1 MGTGRVYHPAGNA
14 PGRGARASNRYKGVA
29 QPLSKGTWVF
39 IGFIGV
45 AVVALL
51 TQLPGT
57 PVWRLLN
64 PTLTV
69 TVAGSGE
76 SAEPTE
82 LKIVS
87 VLARDAIDAILD
99 PSFVSGD
106 AAAAQMAPT
115 SRIIGL
121 SINGDH
127 RAYST
132 AQLSS
137 REVVNDTVGGVPVVV
152 TW

>member
-1 MGTGRVYHPAGNA
+1 M
-14 PGRGARASNRYKGVA
+14 
-29 QPLSKGTWVF
+29 SKGTWVF

-45 AVVALL
+45 VVAGLL

-69 TVAGSGE
+69 TVASPGAG
-76 SAEPTE
+76 AEPAE
-82 LKIVS
+82 LEIVT
-87 VLARDAIDAILD
+87 VLRRDAIQAILD
-99 PSFVSGD
+99 PTFVSGD
-106 AAAAQMAPT
+106 EAAAQMVPT
-115 SRIIGL
+115 SRVIGL

-137 REVVNDTVGGVPVVV
+137 REVVNDTVGGVPVAV

>member
-1 MGTGRVYHPAGNA
+1 MN
-14 PGRGARASNRYKGVA
+14 
-29 QPLSKGTWVF
+29 KGTWIYIVV
-39 IGFIGV
+39 IGLGV
-45 AVVALL
+45 IALL
-51 TQLPGT
+51 TQIPGT

-64 PTLTV
+64 PTITV
-69 TVAGSGE
+69 TVASPGE
-76 SAEPTE
+76 AAEPTE

-99 PSFVSGD
+99 PTFVSGD
-106 AAAAQMAPT
+106 EAEAQVAAT
-115 SRIIGL
+115 SRVIGV

-137 REVVNDTVGGVPVVV
+137 REVVNDTVGGVPIVV

>member
-1 MGTGRVYHPAGNA
+1 MT
-14 PGRGARASNRYKGVA
+14 
-29 QPLSKGTWVF
+29 KGTWVF

-45 AVVALL
+45 VVVVLL
-51 TQLPGT
+51 TQIPGT

-64 PTLTV
+64 PTITV
-69 TVAGSGE
+69 TVASSGAG
-76 SAEPTE
+76 AEPAE
-82 LKIVS
+82 LKIIS
-87 VLARDAIDAILD
+87 VLPRDAIQAILD
-99 PSFVSGD
+99 PTFVSGEE
-106 AAAAQMAPT
+106 AEAQMVPA
-115 SRIIGL
+115 SRVIGL

>member
-1 MGTGRVYHPAGNA
+1 M
-14 PGRGARASNRYKGVA
+14 
-29 QPLSKGTWVF
+29 SKGTWVF

-45 AVVALL
+45 VVVVLL
-51 TQLPGT
+51 TQIPGT

-64 PTLTV
+64 PTITV
-69 TVAGSGE
+69 TVASPGE
-76 SAEPTE
+76 GAQPTE
-82 LKIVS
+82 LKIIS
-87 VLARDAIDAILD
+87 VLPRDAIDAILD
-99 PSFVSGD
+99 PTFVSG
-106 AAAAQMAPT
+106 AEAAAQMIPA
-115 SRIIGL
+115 SRVIGL

-137 REVVNDTVGGVPVVV
+137 REVVNDTVGGMPVVV

>member
-1 MGTGRVYHPAGNA
+1 M
-14 PGRGARASNRYKGVA
+14 
-29 QPLSKGTWVF
+29 SKGTWVF

-45 AVVALL
+45 VVVVLL
-51 TQLPGT
+51 TQIPGT

-64 PTLTV
+64 PTITV
-69 TVAGSGE
+69 TVASPGE
-76 SAEPTE
+76 GAQPAE

-87 VLARDAIDAILD
+87 VLPRDAIDAILD
-99 PSFVSGD
+99 PTFVSGD
-106 AAAAQMAPT
+106 EAAAQMVPA
-115 SRIIGL
+115 SRVIGL

-137 REVVNDTVGGVPVVV
+137 REVVNDTVGGMPVVV

>member
-1 MGTGRVYHPAGNA
+1 M
-14 PGRGARASNRYKGVA
+14 
-29 QPLSKGTWVF
+29 SKGTWVF
-39 IGFIGV
+39 IGFIGL
-45 AVVALL
+45 VVVVLL
-51 TQLPGT
+51 TQIPGT

-64 PTLTV
+64 PTITV
-69 TVAGSGE
+69 TVAGPGPG
-76 SAEPTE
+76 AEPTE
-82 LKIVS
+82 LKIIS
-87 VLARDAIDAILD
+87 VLPRDAIQAILD
-99 PSFVSGD
+99 PTFVSGEE
-106 AAAAQMAPT
+106 AEAQMVPA
-115 SRIIGL
+115 SRVIGL

>member
-1 MGTGRVYHPAGNA
+1 M
-14 PGRGARASNRYKGVA
+14 
-29 QPLSKGTWVF
+29 SKGTWVF

-45 AVVALL
+45 VVVVLL
-51 TQLPGT
+51 TQIPGT

-69 TVAGSGE
+69 TVAGRGAG
-76 SAEPTE
+76 AEPTE
-82 LKIVS
+82 LKIIS
-87 VLARDAIDAILD
+87 VLPRDAIQAILD
-99 PSFVSGD
+99 PTFVSGEE
-106 AAAAQMAPT
+106 AEAQMVPA
-115 SRIIGL
+115 SRVIGL

>member
-1 MGTGRVYHPAGNA
+1 M
-14 PGRGARASNRYKGVA
+14 
-29 QPLSKGTWVF
+29 SKGTWVF

-45 AVVALL
+45 VVVVLL
-51 TQLPGT
+51 TQIPGT

-64 PTLTV
+64 PTITV
-69 TVAGSGE
+69 TVASPGE
-76 SAEPTE
+76 GTQPTE
-82 LKIVS
+82 LKIIS
-87 VLARDAIDAILD
+87 VLPRDAIDAILD
-99 PSFVSGD
+99 PTFVSGD
-106 AAAAQMAPT
+106 EAAAQMIPA
-115 SRIIGL
+115 SRVIGL

-137 REVVNDTVGGVPVVV
+137 REVVNDTVGGMPVVV

>member
-1 MGTGRVYHPAGNA
+1 M
-14 PGRGARASNRYKGVA
+14 
-29 QPLSKGTWVF
+29 SKGTWVF

-45 AVVALL
+45 VVVVLL
-51 TQLPGT
+51 TQIPGT

-69 TVAGSGE
+69 TVASPGAG
-76 SAEPTE
+76 AEPAE

-87 VLARDAIDAILD
+87 VLPRDAIDAILD
-99 PSFVSGD
+99 PTFVSGEE
-106 AAAAQMAPT
+106 AEAQMVPA
-115 SRIIGL
+115 SRVIGL

>member
-1 MGTGRVYHPAGNA
+1 M
-14 PGRGARASNRYKGVA
+14 
-29 QPLSKGTWVF
+29 SKGTWVF

-45 AVVALL
+45 VIVGLL
-51 TQLPGT
+51 TQIPGT

-69 TVAGSGE
+69 TVASPGDG
-76 SAEPTE
+76 AEPTE

-99 PSFVSGD
+99 PRFVRG
-106 AAAAQMAPT
+106 AEAEAQVVAS
-115 SRIIGL
+115 SRVIGL

>member
-1 MGTGRVYHPAGNA
+1 M
-14 PGRGARASNRYKGVA
+14 
-29 QPLSKGTWVF
+29 SKGTWVF
-39 IGFIGV
+39 IGFIGL

-51 TQLPGT
+51 TQIPGT
-57 PVWRLLN
+57 PVWRLFN

-69 TVAGSGE
+69 TVAGPGGG
-76 SAEPTE
+76 AEPIE
-82 LKIVS
+82 LKIIS
-87 VLARDAIDAILD
+87 VLPRDAIVAILD
-99 PSFVSGD
+99 PTFVSGD
-106 AAAAQMAPT
+106 EAAAQMVPA
-115 SRIIGL
+115 SRVIGL

-137 REVVNDTVGGVPVVV
+137 REVVNDTVGGMPVVV